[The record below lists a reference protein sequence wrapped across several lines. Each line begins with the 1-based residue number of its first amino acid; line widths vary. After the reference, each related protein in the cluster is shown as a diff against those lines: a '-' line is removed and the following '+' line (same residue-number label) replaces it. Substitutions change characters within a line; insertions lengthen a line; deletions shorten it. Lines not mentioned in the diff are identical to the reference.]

1 MFQVD
6 DSWELTSER
15 DILRLLFNQPGLR
28 RHPLVEVADNP
39 PIFHLDVMFEGEA
52 KELGFWARFLGADL
66 ATLVRFLE
74 ENDVAKSR
82 ISVQTPVSHSDEYSI
97 RKIDKIYECCR
108 SDGIVY
114 YQYECMSN
122 AHLYSKPESFNEQA
136 SDIKRIVWS
145 ALA

>member
-28 RHPLVEVADNP
+28 RHPLVEIVDNP

-52 KELGFWARFLGADL
+52 EELGFWARFLGADL

-74 ENDVAKSR
+74 DNEVAKAR
-82 ISVQTPVSHSDEYSI
+82 ISVQTPVSHTDEYSI
-97 RKIDKIYECCR
+97 RKIHKIYECCR
-108 SDGIVY
+108 PDGITY
-114 YQYECMSN
+114 FQYECKSDVYLVD
-122 AHLYSKPESFNEQA
+122 HHSISDEQEG
-136 SDIKRIVWS
+136 DTKRVVWS
-145 ALA
+145 ALN